1 MKNYSFELNNAH
13 RDSVNVKDASKLKRV
28 AEINM
33 ALLTGQD
40 TSKYGKEVDTVVN
53 LMSKLGTRASQG
65 DEIAKAELNAIVK
78 IGVEPLL
85 VKQMEVYKHFGNY
98 RAVGMDDTPV
108 VHTYQY
114 EGIEANT
121 QAKGSDVKFGD
132 VKEVAYSIPTTTIS
146 AGVRY
151 NYRDF
156 ENKNFAG
163 INAQQIEQVQ
173 TTMHNKGV
181 AYVIDTIV
189 AAIKGNATGVR
200 FFDEYSGTV
209 TQTAIDD
216 MTKKIRRLGKV
227 SILAD
232 YDNIATISGFNGWQ
246 SPNATALPF
255 YTASQVEEIAT
266 QGYNGDYKGSSLQVL
281 PNQYN
286 LTKPLA
292 DKTGFETYFN
302 PSHIFFVPQ
311 GVNSPVNII
320 RRGGLTS
327 MTGSDVDT
335 GSILTRF
342 DMELGADVT
351 KGREFEI
358 GLLSKK
364 AD

>member
-1 MKNYSFELNNAH
+1 MNRYSFELNNAQ
-13 RDSVNVKDASKLKRV
+13 RDTVNVKDASKLKRV

-40 TSKYGKEVDTVVN
+40 TSKYGKEVDSVVSF
-53 LMSKLGTRASQG
+53 MSKLGARASQG

-85 VKQMEVYKHFGNY
+85 VKQMDVYKHFGNY
-98 RAVGMDDTPV
+98 KAVGIDDTPT

-114 EGIEANT
+114 EGIEAST

-132 VKEVAYSIPTTTIS
+132 VREVAYSIPTVTIS
-146 AGVRY
+146 AGMRY

-156 ENKNFAG
+156 ESKNFTG
-163 INAQQIEQVQ
+163 TNAQQVEQIQ
-173 TTMHNKGV
+173 TEMHNKGV

-189 AAIKGNATGVR
+189 NAIKSNKTGVR

-216 MTKKIRRLGKV
+216 MVSKIRRLGKV
-227 SILAD
+227 SILGD
-232 YDNIATISGFNGWQ
+232 YNNIATISGFNGWQ
-246 SPNATALPF
+246 MPNATALPF
-255 YTASQVEEIAT
+255 YTNSQVEEIAT

-292 DKTGFETYFN
+292 DKTGFETYLN
-302 PSHIFFVPQ
+302 PDHIFFVPQ
-311 GVNSPVNII
+311 GIKSPVNII

-327 MTGSDVDT
+327 LTGADVDT
-335 GSILTRF
+335 GSIVTRF

-364 AD
+364 G